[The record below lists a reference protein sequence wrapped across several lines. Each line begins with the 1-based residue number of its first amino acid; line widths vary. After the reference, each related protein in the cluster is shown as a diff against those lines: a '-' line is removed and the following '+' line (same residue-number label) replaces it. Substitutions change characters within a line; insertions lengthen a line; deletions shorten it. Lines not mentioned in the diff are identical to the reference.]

1 VGHHCRPQRIRG
13 DPLSTSASGAISDHT
28 VDFDPFSEDFF
39 NGAFDTY
46 RRLRDTAPVYY
57 NPKWDFW
64 ALTRYEDVAPA
75 TKDHETF
82 SSARGA
88 TLDMVQAHDD
98 AIPLPKVIISMDPP
112 EHQKMRRLVSNVFTP
127 RAIAA
132 LEDMVR
138 DKVYERVHALDP
150 SSFDVVADFSALF
163 PNEVI
168 TTMLGVPKQD
178 RDQIRIWLDLLLER
192 HPGQIATT
200 AEGFDASTKT
210 GIYYYGLVRQRRAEP
225 RDDMISRLI
234 ETEVERD
241 GQVEK
246 LTDVDIT
253 GFATMLGGAGAETV
267 TKLVGNAMVAFAD
280 FPDQWQKLQRD
291 RSKIPAAVEELLRYE
306 APSQYQVRTTTR
318 DVTLHDRTIPA
329 GSAVLLVTGSAT
341 RDERMFPHPDRVD
354 IDRERKMGFNLA
366 FGYGVH
372 SCLGAALARM
382 ESRIALEA
390 LLDLLPDY
398 EVERAGLR
406 RVAMSNVCGWS
417 NVPVRRKG

>member
-1 VGHHCRPQRIRG
+1 MNAPSHEVDGRP
-13 DPLSTSASGAISDHT
+13 
-28 VDFDPFSEDFF
+28 VEFDPFSQDFF
-39 NGAFDTY
+39 DGAYDTY
-46 RRLRDTAPVYY
+46 RRLRDEAPVYY
-57 NPKWDFW
+57 SKKWDFW
-64 ALTRYEDVAPA
+64 ALTRYDDVAPA

-82 SSARGA
+82 SSAKGA
-88 TLDMVQAHDD
+88 TLDMVKAHDD
-98 AIPLPKVIISMDPP
+98 AIPVPKVIISMDPP

-138 DKVYERVHALDP
+138 EKVYERIEALNP
-150 SSFDVVADFSALF
+150 EQFDAVADFSALF

-178 RDQIRIWLDLLLER
+178 RDQIRRWLDLLLER
-192 HPGQIATT
+192 RPGEIAVPR
-200 AEGFDASTKT
+200 EGYEASMNT
-210 GIYYYGLVRQRRAEP
+210 GLYYYDLVQQRRAAP
-225 RDDMISRLI
+225 QDDMISRLI
-234 ETEVERD
+234 ETEIERD
-241 GQVEK
+241 GVVEK

-280 FPDQWQKLQRD
+280 FPDQWRKLRDD

-306 APSQYQVRTTTR
+306 APSQYQVRTATR
-318 DVTLHDRTIPA
+318 DVTYYGTTIPKDA
-329 GSAVLLVTGSAT
+329 AVLLVTGSAL
-341 RDERMFPHPDRVD
+341 RDERMFDDPDRLD
-354 IDRERKMGFNLA
+354 IDRDRRMGFNLA

-382 ESRIALEA
+382 ESRIALDA
-390 LLDLLPDY
+390 LLDFIPEY
-398 EVERAGLR
+398 EVDRDGLG
-406 RVAMSNVCGWS
+406 RVAMSNVCGYS